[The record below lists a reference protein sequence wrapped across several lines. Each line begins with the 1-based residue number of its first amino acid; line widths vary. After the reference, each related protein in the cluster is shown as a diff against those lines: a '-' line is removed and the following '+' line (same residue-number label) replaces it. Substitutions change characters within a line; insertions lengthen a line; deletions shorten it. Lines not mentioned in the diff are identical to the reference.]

1 MVKQQIK
8 HRRGRSAPPPPPPP
22 PPPPGA
28 LSRSHLT
35 FSFDDAL
42 SQRRSQDSLLLVCRS
57 SFGENPGNEVGV
69 VFAKS
74 VITTGDVK
82 FYAAST

>member
-8 HRRGRSAPPPPPPP
+8 HRRWRSVPFQTPPPPPP
-22 PPPPGA
+22 A

-42 SQRRSQDSLLLVCRS
+42 SQRRSQDSLLLVRRS
-57 SFGENPGNEVGV
+57 SFGENPGNEVSV

-74 VITTGDVK
+74 VITTGGVK

>member
-8 HRRGRSAPPPPPPP
+8 HRRWRSVPFP
-22 PPPPGA
+22 
-28 LSRSHLT
+28 

-42 SQRRSQDSLLLVCRS
+42 FQRRSQDSLLRVCRN

-74 VITTGDVK
+74 VITTGGVK
-82 FYAAST
+82 FYAASTWI

>member
-8 HRRGRSAPPPPPPP
+8 HRRLRSVPFPTPPPPPP
-22 PPPPGA
+22 A

-42 SQRRSQDSLLLVCRS
+42 SQRRSQDSLLLVRR
-57 SFGENPGNEVGV
+57 VL
-69 VFAKS
+69 
-74 VITTGDVK
+74 
-82 FYAAST
+82 STFIIQNR

>member
-8 HRRGRSAPPPPPPP
+8 HRRWRSKPFPPPPPP
-22 PPPPGA
+22 A

-57 SFGENPGNEVGV
+57 SFGENPGNEVSV

>member
-8 HRRGRSAPPPPPPP
+8 HRRLRSVPFPTPHPPPP
-22 PPPPGA
+22 A

-42 SQRRSQDSLLLVCRS
+42 SQRRSQDSLLLVRRS
-57 SFGENPGNEVGV
+57 SFGENPGNEVSV
-69 VFAKS
+69 SFAKS